1 MGVVRFS
8 IGQAAGLWIDQVYL
22 QSTTSYRL
30 QPSLTHSS
38 PQAVGVS
45 WPSISPQV
53 DFRYCNYILPQEQS
67 HIPLSIVSRHFYPT
81 ISEVNES
88 RSNGSMTD
96 LSSDPS
102 DLTQEHLYVSGSRWG
117 HRYLKA
123 LRVQLISPVS
133 PDRIFPSKFLPSD
146 DDPAM
151 QSCFRYIE
159 YVADGARSFQRV
171 ENRNEESV

>member
-45 WPSISPQV
+45 WPSISAQV

-133 PDRIFPSKFLPSD
+133 PDQISPSKFLPSD
-146 DDPAM
+146 DDPGM

>member
-1 MGVVRFS
+1 MVRFS

-22 QSTTSYRL
+22 QTTTSYRL
-30 QPSLTHSS
+30 QPSLAHSS

-146 DDPAM
+146 DDPGM

>member
-1 MGVVRFS
+1 MFR
-8 IGQAAGLWIDQVYL
+8 GLP
-22 QSTTSYRL
+22 YR
-30 QPSLTHSS
+30 PRWTFDTAIIYSHRNRAIFPFRSS
-38 PQAVGVS
+38 P
-45 WPSISPQV
+45 
-53 DFRYCNYILPQEQS
+53 DTM
-67 HIPLSIVSRHFYPT
+67 HFYPT

-102 DLTQEHLYVSGSRWG
+102 DLTREHLYVSGSRWG
-117 HRYLKA
+117 HRYVKA

-159 YVADGARSFQRV
+159 NVADDARSFQRV
-171 ENRNEESV
+171 EN